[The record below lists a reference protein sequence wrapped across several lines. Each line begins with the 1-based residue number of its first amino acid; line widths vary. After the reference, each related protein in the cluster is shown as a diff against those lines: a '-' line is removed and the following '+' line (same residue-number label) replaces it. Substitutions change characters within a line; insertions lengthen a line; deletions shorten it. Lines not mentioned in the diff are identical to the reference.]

1 MKKLLL
7 IVGIILIIAG
17 VLALLFA
24 LFNRFGYYN
33 LLDGSA
39 EQYAALRRRMNISFI
54 AAFALAALGA
64 VCLIIRTR
72 LQG

>member
-7 IVGIILIIAG
+7 IFGIILIVAG

-24 LFNRFGYYN
+24 ALNRFGYYN

-39 EQYAALRRRMNISFI
+39 EQYAALRRRMNISFF
-54 AAFALAALGA
+54 AGLALAALGA
-64 VCLIIRTR
+64 VCIFIRTR
-72 LQG
+72 L

>member
-7 IVGIILIIAG
+7 IFGIILIAAG

-24 LFNRFGYYN
+24 ALNRFGYYN

-39 EQYAALRRRMNISFI
+39 EQYAALRRRMNISFF
-54 AAFALAALGA
+54 AGLALAALGA
-64 VCLIIRTR
+64 VCIFIRTR
-72 LQG
+72 L